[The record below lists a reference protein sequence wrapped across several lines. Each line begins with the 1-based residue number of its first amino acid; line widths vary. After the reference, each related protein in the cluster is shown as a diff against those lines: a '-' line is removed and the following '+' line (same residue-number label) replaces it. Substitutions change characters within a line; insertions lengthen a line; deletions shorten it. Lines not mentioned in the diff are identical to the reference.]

1 MSRFHLHVTCAAPVV
16 DERHFFS
23 GEFRMPRP
31 IVFIHGYSANGA
43 AFDPLRD
50 ALVAYCSGPGKT
62 ALDPADIDIC
72 TYVSLNNEV
81 TITDI
86 AEGLDRAL
94 RSLPRFAD
102 GQEFDVIVHS
112 TGMLVIRAW
121 LANQA
126 RPAGMNTRLKRI
138 KHLIGV
144 APATWGSPQAS
155 KGRTFLGALVK
166 GNRQIG
172 PDFLNAGDRVLQGLE
187 LGSAFTW
194 NLAHLDLLGQQP
206 FYDKG
211 PDTPFVS
218 IFIGN
223 RGYEGVDSIAN
234 SPGSDGTVRWAGCAL
249 NTRKITL
256 DLTRTP
262 VNRDGRDQRFSI
274 TPWVDSRIDIPMIA
288 VDDRDH
294 GSLIAEPEPGMVALI
309 ADFLQVGEPGGETYE
324 AWLERARKY
333 GEKGKQ
339 RMLVNPAEGAS
350 LGEGQAARFFE
361 HLIGANPDEPLD
373 GWQQFVVH
381 AVDTHGYGINDYF
394 LELFLVEG
402 DGSRTPCQQLLNDV
416 HAYGVDNSFRCF
428 HVKLPRGITDGG
440 RGLIARIHAST
451 GTDLMCYQGYG
462 DNQEKLTASA
472 EPVELNISALAEESG
487 SFFCPFT
494 TTLIEIQ
501 LNREPLPLNE
511 VSRLLM
517 FLTPKADA

>member
-1 MSRFHLHVTCAAPVV
+1 
-16 DERHFFS
+16 
-23 GEFRMPRP
+23 MPRP
-31 IVFIHGYSANGA
+31 IVFIHGYSANGE
-43 AFDPLRD
+43 AFNPLRD
-50 ALVAYCSGPGKT
+50 AMLEYCKGPGKP
-62 ALDPADIDIC
+62 ALDPAEIDIC

-86 AEGLDRAL
+86 AEGLDRAFRNHPKL
-94 RSLPRFAD
+94 A
-102 GQEFDVIVHS
+102 GEQEFDAVVHS
-112 TGMLVIRAW
+112 TGMLVMRAW

-126 RPAGMNTRLKRI
+126 RPAGMNARLKRL

-172 PDFLNAGDRVLQGLE
+172 PDFLNAGNRVLEGLE

-206 FYDKG
+206 FYDNG
-211 PDTPFVS
+211 PDTPFVTV
-218 IFIGN
+218 FIGN
-223 RGYEGVDSIAN
+223 QPYEGISSIAN

-262 VNRDGRDQRFSI
+262 VERNGPGQRVSI

-288 VDDRDH
+288 VDGRDH
-294 GSLIAEPEPGMVALI
+294 GTLIADPEPGMVRLI
-309 ADFLQVGEPGGETYE
+309 ADFLQVGESGGETYD

-339 RMLVNPAEGAS
+339 RMLVNPAAGAL
-350 LGEGQAARFFE
+350 LGAGDAARFFK
-361 HLIGANPDEPLD
+361 HLIGDNADEPLD
-373 GWQQFVVH
+373 GWQQFIVH

-394 LELFLVEG
+394 LELFLVAP
-402 DGSRTPCQQLLNDV
+402 DGTRTSCQEILSDV
-416 HAYGVDNSFRCF
+416 HAYGPDNSFRCF
-428 HVKLPRGITDGG
+428 HVQLPKGITTGG
-440 RGLIARIHAST
+440 KGLIARIHAST
-451 GTDLMCYQGYG
+451 GTELMCYQGYG
-462 DNQEKLTASA
+462 DDQKMLTADA
-472 EPVELNISALAEESG
+472 EPVELNLSALAQEADA
-487 SFFCPFT
+487 FFCPFT

-501 LNREPLPLNE
+501 LNREPLPLNQ
-511 VSRLLM
+511 VSKLLM
-517 FLTPKADA
+517 FLPPMPGAAPG